1 MSLSECRVYK
11 KTPNISLD
19 NNILRHES
27 NDTNMENFIFSPKC
41 KNVSSCNSKSS
52 NTFVRQSSFS
62 KTSGL
67 CPDVPTS
74 TLVEG
79 KPELTYGKTDEQCS
93 SVSVPTK
100 VGRKTS
106 RQSPDVPTSTKVE
119 GENNKTGNK
128 TPTKVEYKINAN
140 RILSSPREKDTHV
153 EINISIDSM
162 LDNLNNMLKTVNI
175 DSENKYN

>member
-19 NNILRHES
+19 NNILCHES

-62 KTSGL
+62 KT
-67 CPDVPTS
+67 
-74 TLVEG
+74 
-79 KPELTYGKTDEQCS
+79 ELTYGKTDERCS
-93 SVSVPTK
+93 S
-100 VGRKTS
+100 
-106 RQSPDVPTSTKVE
+106 VPTSTLVE
-119 GENNKTGNK
+119 YKNNKTGNK
-128 TPTKVEYKINAN
+128 TPTKVEYKINTN

-175 DSENKYN
+175 DSEK